1 MTNNFSEKAN
11 FIWTVADDILRGA
24 FKAHEYGDVIL
35 PFVVLRRLDLVLEP
49 KKDDVIK
56 QFDQFKKSLDE
67 ERMIPVLRQA
77 AGGINFYN
85 HSFYDLRRLAQDS
98 KNIELN
104 FGNYLN
110 GYSKNVREIIENFQ
124 LEKILTKLSKNDL
137 LYQLVEKFAEVD
149 LSPASVT
156 NHEMGYIFEELLRRF
171 SEMSNETAGEHY
183 TPREVIRLM
192 VSLMFAEHKKDL
204 KGKGIIRTVFDPA
217 CGTGGMLITAKDYI
231 HSEINA
237 DLEVVM
243 YGQEL
248 NEQTY
253 AIAKSDVLIMGENA
267 ENIRDKSSFSED
279 KFKGQQFSYM
289 LSNPPFGVSWKK
301 EQVFIENE
309 ANDPH
314 GRFSAGTP
322 RTSDGALL
330 FLQHMI
336 SKMEA
341 GGSRIA
347 VIFNGSPLFT
357 GDAGGGDSNIRKW
370 IIENDWLEAIV
381 VMPSEMFYNTGITT
395 YIWIVTNRKPSHRKG
410 KVQLINAVDFFTPMS
425 KSLGNKR
432 KYFTDDHI
440 RDITKIYTDFTE
452 SNLSKILDNEDFG
465 YTKVTVERPTYN
477 SKGKVEK
484 DKSGQPKPDV
494 SLRSFEKIPLKVNI
508 DTYFEQEI
516 KPHVHDAWLERS
528 KDKVGYEISITKYF
542 YEYQPLRLMAKVK
555 EDILKLE
562 SETEGLSENIL
573 HAKQTSL
580 IANAVTKGLNPN
592 VSMKDSGV
600 KWIGT
605 IPSHWAMTR
614 VGRAMELGRGRVISN
629 IEIGENQGEYPVY
642 SSQTSENGVMG
653 YINTYDFEGDYVTWT
668 TDGANAGTV
677 FYRTG
682 KFNCTN
688 VCGTL
693 KPKIDGI
700 HLPYISHLL
709 NQGTK
714 YYVRY
719 DINPKLMNG
728 EMAQIEICLPPL
740 SEQIAITN
748 YIDSQVQTIDNL
760 IKQLSKQIELYEE
773 YRASLISESATGKI
787 DVR

>member
-1 MTNNFSEKAN
+1 MANNFSEKAN

-35 PFVVLRRLDLVLEP
+35 PFVVLRRLDLVLEA
-49 KKDDVIK
+49 KKDEVIK
-56 QFDQFKKSLDE
+56 QFEQFKKSLDE

-77 AGGINFYN
+77 AGNINFYN
-85 HSFYDLRRLAQDS
+85 HSFFDLRRLAQDS

-149 LSPASVT
+149 LSPKSVT

-267 ENIRDKSSFSED
+267 ENIRQGNSFTQD
-279 KFKGQQFSYM
+279 KFKGQRFSYM
-289 LSNPPFGVSWKK
+289 LSNPPFGVSWAK
-301 EQVFIENE
+301 EKNFIEDE
-309 ANDPH
+309 ANQAH

-322 RTSDGALL
+322 RSSDGALM

-347 VIFNGSPLFT
+347 IIFNGSPLFT
-357 GDAGGGDSNIRKW
+357 GDAGSGESNIRKW
-370 IIENDWLEAIV
+370 VIENDWLEAVIA
-381 VMPSEMFYNTGITT
+381 MPTDMFYNTGIST
-395 YIWIVTNRKPSHRKG
+395 YIWLVTNRKPKHRKG
-410 KVQLINAVDFFTPMS
+410 KIQLINAVDMYAGLR
-425 KSLGNKR
+425 KNLGSKR
-432 KYFTDDHI
+432 KEFKDEHI
-440 RDITKIYTDFTE
+440 RIITDVFTRFEE
-452 SNLSKILDNEDFG
+452 SKVSRIFDNEDFG

-477 SKGKVEK
+477 AKSKMEM
-484 DKSGQPKPDV
+484 DKQGQPKPDS
-494 SLRSFEKIPLKVNI
+494 SLRDFEKISLKDDI
-508 DTYFEQEI
+508 DTYFEREV
-516 KPHVHDAWLERS
+516 KPHVPDAWMDRS
-528 KDKVGYEISITKYF
+528 KDKVGYELSFSKVF
-542 YEYQPLRLMAKVK
+542 YEQQPLRSLEEITA
-555 EDILKLE
+555 DILKLE
-562 SETEGLSENIL
+562 AETEGLLTEIL
-573 HAKQTSL
+573 ET
-580 IANAVTKGLNPN
+580 
-592 VSMKDSGV
+592 
-600 KWIGT
+600 
-605 IPSHWAMTR
+605 
-614 VGRAMELGRGRVISN
+614 
-629 IEIGENQGEYPVY
+629 GE
-642 SSQTSENGVMG
+642 
-653 YINTYDFEGDYVTWT
+653 
-668 TDGANAGTV
+668 
-677 FYRTG
+677 
-682 KFNCTN
+682 
-688 VCGTL
+688 
-693 KPKIDGI
+693 
-700 HLPYISHLL
+700 
-709 NQGTK
+709 
-714 YYVRY
+714 
-719 DINPKLMNG
+719 
-728 EMAQIEICLPPL
+728 
-740 SEQIAITN
+740 
-748 YIDSQVQTIDNL
+748 
-760 IKQLSKQIELYEE
+760 SK
-773 YRASLISESATGKI
+773 K
-787 DVR
+787 